1 MQDIPKRI
9 KRLLR
14 EQSMLAHEE
23 ELRRALLPLANS
35 FEEWKAGK
43 LDSGR
48 LSLMIHDFHQGPS
61 RELFSKY
68 NSAFLEL
75 NVAGAIVGGILDRKT
90 IPEEVLEHLSK
101 AIAFCEDKRR

>member
-23 ELRRALLPLANS
+23 ELRRALLPLASS

-43 LDSGR
+43 LASR
-48 LSLMIHDFHQGPS
+48 QLSMMIHDFH
-61 RELFSKY
+61 
-68 NSAFLEL
+68 
-75 NVAGAIVGGILDRKT
+75 
-90 IPEEVLEHLSK
+90 
-101 AIAFCEDKRR
+101 